1 MDKEKIKEV
10 EKLIFEN
17 YFNFYK
23 NQSKIDAIYE
33 FNNKCRFILDN
44 FIINF
49 TQNEKDF
56 LIENIKKKR
65 SNFIAFI
72 NTARGRNIDISKV
85 LDIIEFVEPANKS
98 NLQKQ
103 RSFDG
108 F

>member
-49 TQNEKDF
+49 SQNEKDF

-65 SNFIAFI
+65 SNFITFI

>member
-10 EKLIFEN
+10 EQLIFEN

>member
-1 MDKEKIKEV
+1 MEQ
-10 EKLIFEN
+10 LIFEN